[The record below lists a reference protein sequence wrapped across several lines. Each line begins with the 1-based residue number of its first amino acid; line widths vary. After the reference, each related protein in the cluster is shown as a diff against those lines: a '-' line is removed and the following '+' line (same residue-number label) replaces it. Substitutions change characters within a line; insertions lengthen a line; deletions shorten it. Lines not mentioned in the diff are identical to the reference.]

1 MNPCWVHDSSQLMMY
16 NLRTNHETTGRN
28 RHPWGLDAE
37 HAAHAKQDLVPAVMG
52 QPLGN
57 ED

>member
-1 MNPCWVHDSSQLMMY
+1 MY

-52 QPLGN
+52 QPPGN